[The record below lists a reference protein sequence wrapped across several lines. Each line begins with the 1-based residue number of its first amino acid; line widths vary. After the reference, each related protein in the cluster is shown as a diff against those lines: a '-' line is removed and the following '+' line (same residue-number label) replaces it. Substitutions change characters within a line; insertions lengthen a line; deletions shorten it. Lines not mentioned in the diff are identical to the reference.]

1 MIIHNMQ
8 IFWVALFASNETP
21 LKQQLTL
28 KNENVGYLS
37 VLGCNVLVSSVW
49 KNLHIVYCQCRIK

>member
-1 MIIHNMQ
+1 MIIQNMQ
-8 IFWVALFASNETP
+8 IFWVAPFASNETQ

-37 VLGCNVLVSSVW
+37 TFGCHVLVSSVW
-49 KNLHIVYCQCRIK
+49 KNLYSVYCQCHIK